1 MVKRGFL
8 IKKEKNSVPS
18 TYAMQDFNGEEIVGT
33 FYEKELQKTNK
44 IELRVEKKKG
54 GKLMWGGNVII
65 TCLIAG

>member
-18 TYAMQDFNGEEIVGT
+18 TYAMQDFNGEEILGT

-54 GKLMWGGNVII
+54 GKLV
-65 TCLIAG
+65 